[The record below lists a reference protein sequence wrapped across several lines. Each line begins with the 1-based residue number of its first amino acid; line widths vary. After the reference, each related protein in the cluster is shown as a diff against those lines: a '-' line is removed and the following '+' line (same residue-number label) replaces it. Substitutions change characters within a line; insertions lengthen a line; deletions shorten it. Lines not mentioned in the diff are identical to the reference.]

1 MRPIK
6 LTLSAF
12 GPYAGRMELPMERL
26 GEKGLYLITG
36 DTGAGKTTI
45 FDAITFALYGEAS
58 GKEREPVM
66 MRSKYAAPETPT
78 FVELLFSY
86 GNQRYTIRRSPSYR
100 RPAKR
105 GGGMTVQDA
114 REELTL
120 PDGRVLTKKGEV
132 NQAVRGIL
140 GVDREQFSRI
150 AMIAQGD
157 FLNLL
162 LAPTKDRREIFRQIF
177 KTGRFQELQERLKE
191 ESGVMKDR
199 WERQRAS
206 VRQYVG
212 GLVCPEDD
220 VCAMEL
226 AAAKEGKLP
235 MEKTVELIRRLLKQ
249 DQEAGQAIASEME
262 QTDRHRRRIHE
273 ELARAGEMEKTEQAL
288 AQAEQAFREKEA
300 LLKERRLAW
309 ERENERK
316 PLREKLQEQITM
328 LQQILPRYEE
338 LDQNRKNI
346 QLLKKQQEE
355 SGVLQQKQRAGLQR
369 QKEELER
376 FREERRSLEDAGV
389 SLERFTALLETAD
402 RRRVELERLEHARK
416 EYGALQEQ
424 YEAAQEAY
432 LLSSRKAAEC
442 LERYR
447 AWNQAFLDGQAGILA
462 ERLEEGRPCPVCGS
476 LSHPHPAEK
485 GEAAPSEK
493 DLEAAKAASERA
505 QADMSAKSEAA
516 GMAGGRMSG
525 KRREIEEKL
534 AELPGGCA
542 FEEAEQR
549 LREETQEN
557 SRRMTELQNLIR
569 EEMKRKK
576 RKQELDGWIPDQ
588 EAALLRAE
596 EAVRRE
602 QIACAER
609 EAGLTALTEQTERLA
624 ASLTMGSRREAEEQ
638 FNGLSRQKRELER
651 AGEEAEQAYRNVQQE
666 ISHERG
672 RIRSLRER
680 LRETPRPDKEKLEAD
695 RRGLDE
701 RYGGLQDRLTD
712 TRTRLAANG
721 SALRHILQQ
730 SDALQET
737 EERWAWVK
745 ALSDTANGNLAGRE
759 KVMLETWI
767 QTTYFDRI
775 IDRANTRF
783 MVMSGG
789 QYELKRRAEAENN
802 RCQSGLE
809 LDVIDH
815 YNGTTRSVKT
825 LSGGESFQASL
836 SLALGLSDEVQSSAG
851 GIRLDTMFVDEGFGS
866 LDEEALRQAVRA
878 LSALSEGN
886 RLVGIISHVSELKE
900 KIDRQIVVTK
910 DRAGGSRAVIRE

>member
-1 MRPIK
+1 
-6 LTLSAF
+6 
-12 GPYAGRMELPMERL
+12 
-26 GEKGLYLITG
+26 
-36 DTGAGKTTI
+36 
-45 FDAITFALYGEAS
+45 
-58 GKEREPVM
+58 
-66 MRSKYAAPETPT
+66 
-78 FVELLFSY
+78 
-86 GNQRYTIRRSPSYR
+86 
-100 RPAKR
+100 
-105 GGGMTVQDA
+105 
-114 REELTL
+114 
-120 PDGRVLTKKGEV
+120 
-132 NQAVRGIL
+132 
-140 GVDREQFSRI
+140 
-150 AMIAQGD
+150 
-157 FLNLL
+157 
-162 LAPTKDRREIFRQIF
+162 
-177 KTGRFQELQERLKE
+177 
-191 ESGVMKDR
+191 
-199 WERQRAS
+199 
-206 VRQYVG
+206 
-212 GLVCPEDD
+212 
-220 VCAMEL
+220 
-226 AAAKEGKLP
+226 
-235 MEKTVELIRRLLKQ
+235 
-249 DQEAGQAIASEME
+249 
-262 QTDRHRRRIHE
+262 
-273 ELARAGEMEKTEQAL
+273 
-288 AQAEQAFREKEA
+288 
-300 LLKERRLAW
+300 
-309 ERENERK
+309 
-316 PLREKLQEQITM
+316 
-328 LQQILPRYEE
+328 
-338 LDQNRKNI
+338 
-346 QLLKKQQEE
+346 
-355 SGVLQQKQRAGLQR
+355 
-369 QKEELER
+369 
-376 FREERRSLEDAGV
+376 
-389 SLERFTALLETAD
+389 
-402 RRRVELERLEHARK
+402 
-416 EYGALQEQ
+416 
-424 YEAAQEAY
+424 
-432 LLSSRKAAEC
+432 
-442 LERYR
+442 
-447 AWNQAFLDGQAGILA
+447 
-462 ERLEEGRPCPVCGS
+462 
-476 LSHPHPAEK
+476 
-485 GEAAPSEK
+485 
-493 DLEAAKAASERA
+493 
-505 QADMSAKSEAA
+505 
-516 GMAGGRMSG
+516 MSG

>member
-58 GKEREPVM
+58 GRDREPVM

-78 FVELLFSY
+78 FVELFFSY
-86 GNQRYTIRRSPSYR
+86 GDQRYIIRRNPSYQ

-105 GGGMTVQDA
+105 GGGVTTQEA
-114 REELTL
+114 GEELTF
-120 PDGRVLTKKGEV
+120 PNGRVITNKKEV
-132 NQAVRGIL
+132 NQAVREIL
-140 GVDREQFSRI
+140 GVDREQFSQI

-162 LAPTKDRREIFRQIF
+162 LAPTKDRRDVFRQMF

-191 ESGVMKDR
+191 ESGVLKEQ

-206 VRQYVG
+206 VRQYIG
-212 GLVCPEDD
+212 GLICPEDD
-220 VCAMEL
+220 VCATEL
-226 AAAKEGKLP
+226 AGAKEGKLP
-235 MEKTVELIRRLLKQ
+235 MEQTLELIRRLLKQ
-249 DQEAGQAIASEME
+249 DQEAEKALAAEME
-262 QTDRHRRRIHE
+262 QTDQKRRQIHE
-273 ELARAGEMEKTEQAL
+273 DLARASEIEKTKQALEQAE
-288 AQAEQAFREKEA
+288 AAFQEKET
-300 LLKERRLAW
+300 LLQTRKLARQ
-309 ERENERK
+309 REHEQK
-316 PLREKLQEQITM
+316 PLREKLQEQITTF
-328 LQQILPRYEE
+328 QHILPRYEE

-346 QLLKKQQEE
+346 QLLKKQQEDA
-355 SGVLQQKQRAGLQR
+355 GILRQKRIAGLQSR
-369 QKEELER
+369 KEELER

-389 SLERFTALLETAD
+389 SLERFTAQLQAAD
-402 RRRVELERLEHARK
+402 RRRAELERLEKARK
-416 EYGALQEQ
+416 EYGVLEEQ

-432 LLSSRKAAEC
+432 RLSSRKAAEC
-442 LERYR
+442 LERYLT
-447 AWNQAFLDGQAGILA
+447 WNQAFLDGQAGILA
-462 ERLEEGRPCPVCGS
+462 EHLEEGKPCPVCGS
-476 LSHPHPAEK
+476 LSHPHPAKRE
-485 GEAAPSEK
+485 EAAPSERE
-493 DLEAAKAASERA
+493 LETAKAASEQA

-516 GMAGGRMSG
+516 GTARGRMSG

-542 FEEAEQR
+542 FDDAEERIRGETAE
-549 LREETQEN
+549 N
-557 SRRMTELQNLIR
+557 GRRITELQNLIR

-588 EAALLRAE
+588 EAALWRAE
-596 EAVRRE
+596 EAVGRE
-602 QIACAER
+602 QIAYAER
-609 EAGLTALTEQTERLA
+609 EAGLAALTEQTEKLA
-624 ASLTMGSRREAEEQ
+624 ASLTLGSRREAEEHMT
-638 FNGLSRQKRELER
+638 GLSRRKQELER
-651 AGEEAEQAYRNVQQE
+651 AEEEAEQAYQNMRQE
-666 ISHERG
+666 ISRDRG
-672 RIRSLRER
+672 RILSLKER
-680 LRETPRPDKEKLEAD
+680 LQEASGPDPEKLRDECRA
-695 RRGLDE
+695 LDE
-701 RYGGLQDRLTD
+701 RYAGQQERLMD
-712 TRTRLAANG
+712 IRTRLAANR
-721 SALRHILQQ
+721 SALGHILRQ
-730 SDALQET
+730 SDALKDT
-737 EERWAWVK
+737 EDRWTWVK

-767 QTTYFDRI
+767 QTMYFDRI

-802 RCQSGLE
+802 RRQSGLE

-836 SLALGLSDEVQSSAG
+836 SLALGLSDEVQSLAG

-886 RLVGIISHVSELKE
+886 RLVGIISHVAELKE
-900 KIDRQIVVTK
+900 RIDRQIVVTK
-910 DRAGGSRAVIRE
+910 ERAGGSRAVIRE